1 MSRQIGA
8 ETRTWVFI
16 KSIMFSSQL
25 SYLSS
30 TALCFCLLLRFVFYD
45 RVLQWGPGWAGTR
58 DLLWYTSLFY
68 FSFLFLF
75 RSKSSLLY
83 SEEQASHCFCSL
95 PLASYWKSSLTQMLS
110 QLLPGH
116 CWFAV
121 VSASV
126 PPLQVMNS
134 AHPTDKDHIS
144 RATTVAE
151 GPVLMLHHQEAAQER
166 PVSRRSVLIART
178 YSLPCNWKIICTN
191 RWLFVGLPGEMVSL
205 WPWWSGCQ
213 GL

>member
-126 PPLQVMNS
+126 PPL
-134 AHPTDKDHIS
+134 IS
-144 RATTVAE
+144 NKPSPPPYPGAIISFSFFFLPSFLSFFFNR
-151 GPVLMLHHQEAAQER
+151 ER
-166 PVSRRSVLIART
+166 EEEEED
-178 YSLPCNWKIICTN
+178 II
-191 RWLFVGLPGEMVSL
+191 RKGLGEMAQQL
-205 WPWWSGCQ
+205 KA
-213 GL
+213 LITMMI